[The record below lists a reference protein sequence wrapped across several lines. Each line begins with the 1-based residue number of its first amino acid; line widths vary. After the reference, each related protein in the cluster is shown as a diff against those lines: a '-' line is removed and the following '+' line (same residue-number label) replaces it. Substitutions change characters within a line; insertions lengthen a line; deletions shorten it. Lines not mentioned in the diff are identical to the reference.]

1 MSSVL
6 SHLSGVRRLDDAVVE
21 ELENE
26 AESLGWRCVVLDGAE
41 VEDKAAFLE
50 VCDEAFGLPDW
61 FGMNW
66 DALEECL
73 ADLDLAE
80 TDGVV
85 VVWSAWGLLAEAAPK
100 DFAVAL
106 DILGGAVRTWASDGV
121 RGGVVLLGEGP
132 DLDVETL

>member
-6 SHLSGVRRLDDAVVE
+6 SHLSGVRRIDDAVVE

-80 TDGVV
+80 TEGVV
-85 VVWSAWGLLAEAAPK
+85 VVWSSWGLLAEAAPK

-132 DLDVETL
+132 GLDVETL

>member
-6 SHLSGVRRLDDAVVE
+6 SHLSGVRRIDDAVVE

-80 TDGVV
+80 TEGVV
-85 VVWSAWGLLAEAAPK
+85 VVWSSWGLLAEAAPK